1 MAIAIKL
8 GGSPVTSGWR
18 FLCGTIRYLGE
29 YNFFEWECKFHYSNR
44 TKTLES
50 ICVYNNSGTL
60 IREINIET
68 TLVNIT
74 RVFDRIRIKRNFRLI
89 VKCMNLITVPCC
101 NYSPYTK
108 GVDYWGYYNGQ
119 EGNTDLIPNQRVPL
133 YNTGVIVDSV
143 TIGGAYNRY
152 TFVGKYI
159 GLFIGE
165 NHISYGRKYSVLVYS
180 QNTILNDKNFRQMN
194 SLDGVRIDE
203 IFRDTVV

>member
-8 GGSPVTSGWR
+8 GDPQPYPVGDSYV
-18 FLCGTIRYLGE
+18 TIRYLENITFLNGSVSF
-29 YNFFEWECKFHYSNR
+29 NYSNR

-68 TLVNIT
+68 TLREYN
-74 RVFDRIRIKRNFRLI
+74 RVLLDRIRIKGISGSDSQVYEFNYRLPA
-89 VKCMNLITVPCC
+89 LD
-101 NYSPYTK
+101 YSPYTK

-143 TIGGAYNRY
+143 TIEVPITGYLRWQIHWLIHWR
-152 TFVGKYI
+152 KSHI
-159 GLFIGE
+159 LREEIQCFI
-165 NHISYGRKYSVLVYS
+165 
-180 QNTILNDKNFRQMN
+180 T
-194 SLDGVRIDE
+194 VRIRYLMMHGCLNLLE
-203 IFRDTVV
+203 EPVLMKL